1 MSSYSRNRRRAVGR
15 DARGKAMWRSRD
27 RVRLGLRTVWL
38 GIGAALVAA
47 PAVGSADSSN
57 DWLSSID
64 PLLGGVSVPAAD
76 PAQAMDMQI
85 SINGTSL
92 IEGPNTAFAFSGPG
106 TIAIAIGDNSYASAQ
121 NGTFDF
127 AFANGTNSFAEAEI
141 GNFDVA
147 VADGSNAV
155 AKAGEYA
162 GLVPGLWS
170 PTNFDTALVFGDN
183 STAEAGFEGINNT
196 VGFGDLAAAFG
207 DNLYAQAAT
216 TPFAVDIVPSDVSPD
231 QWVSSFES
239 LLSTLESLL
248 PLL

>member
-1 MSSYSRNRRRAVGR
+1 ML
-15 DARGKAMWRSRD
+15 RSRD

-38 GIGAALVAA
+38 GIGAALVAT
-47 PAVGSADSSN
+47 PAVASADSSN

-64 PLLGGVSVPAAD
+64 PLLSGLSVHAAD
-76 PAQAMDMQI
+76 PAQAVDMQI
-85 SINGTSL
+85 SIDGTPL
-92 IEGPNTAFAFSGPG
+92 IDGPNTAYAFSGPG
-106 TIAIAIGDNSYASAQ
+106 SIAIAIGDNSYASAQ
-121 NGTFDF
+121 NGMFDF
-127 AFANGTNSFAEAEI
+127 AFADGTNSFAEAEI
-141 GNFDVA
+141 GNFDIA
-147 VADGSNAV
+147 VADGSNSV

-183 STAEAGFEGINNT
+183 STAFAGFEGINNS

-207 DNLYAQAAT
+207 DNLFAQATT
-216 TPFAVDIVPSDVSPD
+216 TPFAVDIVPPDVPFD

-248 PLL
+248 SSL